1 MSARGSSWDAAR
13 GEAPSSGVAPGGF
26 ASAAPGPG
34 AVSEAPASGVSA
46 GVANASESYFEREHG
61 LRLYHCEFVPERL
74 GDGASHA
81 RAAVALMHGYGEHC
95 RRYDELAAFLV
106 RRGHTLSCFD
116 ARGHGRSQ
124 GPRGHVRDYADYV
137 DDFSAFLERVRARHG
152 DRPLVVL
159 GHSNGALIALRAA
172 QRGLGDV
179 RGLVLTGP
187 LLGLQP
193 QRKPVPDGVARA
205 LSWALPWLP
214 LPNGI
219 HARDLTHD
227 AALREAHAADRWVH
241 GVATPRWYWSALV
254 AAREALADAPRLA
267 LPLLVVIGELD
278 PIVDRASV
286 SELVARASSSDK
298 QLIVRPGELHEVL
311 NETRR
316 SELFEQIGT
325 WIERV
330 SASTGK

>member
-1 MSARGSSWDAAR
+1 MRGDAA
-13 GEAPSSGVAPGGF
+13 PG
-26 ASAAPGPG
+26 SAAPGAFASELPQAAG
-34 AVSEAPASGVSA
+34 SEAPPSGVSA
-46 GVANASESYFEREHG
+46 SVANASESYFERERG
-61 LRLYHCEFVPERL
+61 LRLYHCEFVPERQ

-81 RAAVALMHGYGEHC
+81 RAAVALVHGYGEHC

-106 RRGHTLSCFD
+106 RRGHSLSCFD

-124 GPRGHVRDYADYV
+124 GPRGHVRAYADYV
-137 DDFSAFLERVRARHG
+137 DDFVAFLERVRARHG

-159 GHSNGALIALRAA
+159 GHSNGGLVAVRAA
-172 QRGLGDV
+172 QRGLVDV

-187 LLGLQP
+187 LLGLRP
-193 QRKPVPDGVARA
+193 RRKPVPDAIARA

-227 AALREAHAADRWVH
+227 VALREAHAADRWVH

-254 AAREALADAPRLA
+254 AARQALADAPQLT
-267 LPLLVVIGELD
+267 LPLLVVLGELD
-278 PIVDRASV
+278 PIVDPASV
-286 SELVARASSSDK
+286 SELVARAGSSDK
-298 QLIVRPGELHEVL
+298 QLVVRPGELHEVL

-330 SASTGK
+330 AASTGK